1 MKLAQLETLLVV
13 IDTGSFSNAAL
24 ELDTSQ
30 SAVSYTIAELERE
43 LGAKLLLR
51 GRFGAEPTEL
61 GLKIATHARGIS
73 QHIKAINQEVS
84 VAHGPICGEL
94 RVVVFRSVAGKIMP
108 KLMSQLKEQHP
119 YINIRLL
126 ELDHLNIQGKVQ
138 LLREHCAD
146 ISFIDYLPPIP
157 HYNDLLVWEIM
168 RDPYK
173 GIIPASDK
181 RKLLEWS
188 EIPCLP
194 LILHESDECAL
205 RVQNFLQDLGT
216 PVQPKYQ
223 VMEDSTIV
231 RMVSQELGISLL
243 PELAIDELPENT
255 KVVPTSSLL
264 ERGIAITLLP
274 SVLKTPSIKVFLEIL
289 KQSFPDSDVPK
300 FTRAAYSY

>member
-1 MKLAQLETLLVV
+1 MKLAQLETLLIV

-43 LGAKLLLR
+43 LGAKLLSR

-61 GLKIATHARGIS
+61 GLKIAAHARGIG

-84 VAHGPICGEL
+84 AVQGPICGEL

-108 KLMSQLKEQHP
+108 QLMSQLKQQHP
-119 YINIRLL
+119 RVSIRLL
-126 ELDHLNIQGKVQ
+126 ELDHLNMHGKVK

-146 ISFIDYLPPIP
+146 ISFIDYLPPKP
-157 HYNDLLVWEIM
+157 HYDDLLMWEIM

-173 GIIPASDK
+173 GVIPASDK
-181 RKLLEWS
+181 RELLKWS

-194 LILHESDECAL
+194 LILHETDECAL
-205 RVQNFLQDLGT
+205 RVQGYLSDLGT

-223 VMEDSTIV
+223 VMEDSTII

-243 PELAIDELPENT
+243 PALAIDELPENA

-264 ERGIAITLLP
+264 ERGIGVTLLP
-274 SVLKTPSIKVFLEIL
+274 SVLKTPSVRVFLEVL
-289 KQSFPDSDVPK
+289 RQSFPNSDIPK
-300 FTRAAYSY
+300 FAR